1 MALENSHLIPKVRWG
16 TVGKYRHQKS
26 AAAVD
31 IFIPA
36 SHTMLVAW
44 MPKSPFSALSL
55 QAQFAVAVRCVAY
68 INCTKVN
75 FEKKNMVWHGLLWD
89 IYALVC
95 VSSGRQVEQ
104 EYLRISQDLS
114 AEGRS

>member
-1 MALENSHLIPKVRWG
+1 MALENSHLIAKVRWG

-55 QAQFAVAVRCVAY
+55 QAQFAVSLCCVHKLH
-68 INCTKVN
+68 IGT
-75 FEKKNMVWHGLLWD
+75 FGEKIWFGMD
-89 IYALVC
+89 
-95 VSSGRQVEQ
+95 
-104 EYLRISQDLS
+104 
-114 AEGRS
+114 

>member
-1 MALENSHLIPKVRWG
+1 MALENSHLIAKVRWG

-55 QAQFAVAVRCVAY
+55 QAEFAVALGCVHKRH
-68 INCTKVN
+68 IGT
-75 FEKKNMVWHGLLWD
+75 FGKKIWFGMD
-89 IYALVC
+89 
-95 VSSGRQVEQ
+95 
-104 EYLRISQDLS
+104 
-114 AEGRS
+114 

>member
-44 MPKSPFSALSL
+44 MPKSPFGALSL
-55 QAQFAVAVRCVAY
+55 QAQFAIAVQCVAY
-68 INCTKVN
+68 SKLSIIRPGHSRLLE
-75 FEKKNMVWHGLLWD
+75 FEKKMV
-89 IYALVC
+89 LV
-95 VSSGRQVEQ
+95 V
-104 EYLRISQDLS
+104 
-114 AEGRS
+114 